1 MSNLLNLSKAYVNK
15 FNLLNTIKG
24 LNLNVSKMESR
35 ENASSFLNIISSES
49 KKLAKAKLMIF
60 DFLNFFK
67 DNGLIAKNSKKSPLD
82 KSFFLKKT

>member
-1 MSNLLNLSKAYVNK
+1 MSNLLNLSKAYGNK

-35 ENASSFLNIISSES
+35 ENSSSFLNIISSES

-60 DFLNFFK
+60 VFFK
-67 DNGLIAKNSKKSPLD
+67 
-82 KSFFLKKT
+82 FF

>member
-1 MSNLLNLSKAYVNK
+1 MSNLLNLSKAYGNK

-60 DFLNFFK
+60 DFLNFLK
-67 DNGLIAKNSKKSPLD
+67 IMDLLLKIQKNR
-82 KSFFLKKT
+82 F

>member
-1 MSNLLNLSKAYVNK
+1 MSNLLNLSKAYGNK

-60 DFLNFFK
+60 DFLNFLK
-67 DNGLIAKNSKKSPLD
+67 IMDLLLKIQKNRL
-82 KSFFLKKT
+82 

>member
-1 MSNLLNLSKAYVNK
+1 MSNLLNLSKAYGNK

-35 ENASSFLNIISSES
+35 ENSSSFLNIISSES

-60 DFLNFFK
+60 DF
-67 DNGLIAKNSKKSPLD
+67 
-82 KSFFLKKT
+82 

>member
-1 MSNLLNLSKAYVNK
+1 MSNLLNLSKAYGNK

-49 KKLAKAKLMIF
+49 KKLAKAKSMIF
-60 DFLNFFK
+60 DFLNFLK
-67 DNGLIAKNSKKSPLD
+67 IMDLLLKIQKNR
-82 KSFFLKKT
+82 F

>member
-1 MSNLLNLSKAYVNK
+1 MSNLLNLSKAYGNK

-35 ENASSFLNIISSES
+35 ENSSSFLNIISSES

-60 DFLNFFK
+60 DFLNFLK
-67 DNGLIAKNSKKSPLD
+67 IMDLLLKIQKNRL
-82 KSFFLKKT
+82 